1 MRRMLAKRHQE
12 GKTVGVRWM
21 HRISGR
27 GLIAYSHDIVMAG
40 LSFIVAMYLR
50 LGATNYSISTELLVE
65 GAVAMTL
72 IGVAVFWVSGLYR
85 GVWRYA
91 SIDDLMAITK
101 AVTITML
108 VFIVIMFTWSR
119 MGAVPRSVPFINWL
133 VLMAMLGGPR
143 FIYRFWKDRRIDL
156 SLLNNT
162 ARIPVLLVGASDGAD
177 QFLRG
182 LRQSADTP
190 YTVVGILSEHPERVG
205 RTIRGVD
212 VLGTVDSLETVFATL
227 KTRNLTPQRL
237 ILTKDEIKGAPVRDL
252 LERSAN
258 LGLTLARIPR
268 ATDFQQADQDHIEI
282 KPVAIEDLLGRPQT
296 PLDRAVMQGLIAGK
310 RVVVTGA
317 GGSIGSELARQ
328 IVRLNPASVSLI
340 ENNEY
345 ALYTI
350 DRELEETRPD
360 VQRQAIILDV
370 RDRQRVADVFA
381 RLGADIVFHAAA
393 LKHVPLVENN
403 PAEAIRT
410 NISGTINVAD
420 ACLQSGV
427 TAMVQIS
434 TDKAIN
440 PTSVMGA
447 TKRAAEMYCQ
457 ALDLAGGGKGC
468 RFVTVRFGNVLGSTG
483 SVVPLFQRQLDKGG
497 PLTVTHPEMTRYFMT
512 IREAVEL
519 VLQASALG
527 STGAQTDGRIFVLDM
542 GEPVKI
548 VELARQ
554 MIRLS
559 GKVPDQDVIIEFSGI
574 RPGEKLYEEV
584 FHDHETTVE
593 TNHAGLLLAAP
604 RVVAIEEL
612 RRQMAPLI
620 QAGDAGDDQSVRP
633 ILHDI
638 IPEYAEI
645 DHAQPQRRNQST

>member
-1 MRRMLAKRHQE
+1 
-12 GKTVGVRWM
+12 VNWV

-27 GLIAYSHDIVMAG
+27 GMIAYSHDIVMAG
-40 LSFIVAMYLR
+40 LSYVLAMYLR
-50 LGATNYSISTELLVE
+50 LGATNYSYSTDLLLE
-65 GAVAMTL
+65 GAVVMTV
-72 IGVAVFWVSGLYR
+72 IGAVVFWLSGLYR

-91 SIDDLMAITK
+91 SIDDLMAITR
-101 AVTITML
+101 AATITIMVFL
-108 VFIVIMFTWSR
+108 VVMFTWSR

-156 SLLNNT
+156 SSLVNSS
-162 ARIPVLLVGASDGAD
+162 RIPVLLIGASDGAD

-182 LRQSADTP
+182 LRQSSENP
-190 YTVVGILSEHPERVG
+190 YAVVGILSEHKERVG

-212 VLGTVDSLETVFATL
+212 VIGTVGDLEEAFANL
-227 KTRNLTPQRL
+227 KARGLSPQRL

-252 LERSAN
+252 LERAAK
-258 LGLTLARIPR
+258 LGLTLARVPR
-268 ATDFQQADQDHIEI
+268 ATDFQNADTEQIKI

-296 PLDRAVMQGLIAGK
+296 PLDRAVMQSLIQDK
-310 RVVVTGA
+310 HVVVTGA
-317 GGSIGSELARQ
+317 GGSIGSELTRQ
-328 IVRLNPASVSLI
+328 VAAFAPASLSLI
-340 ENNEY
+340 ENSEY

-350 DRELEETRPD
+350 DRELGETHPTLP
-360 VQRQAIILDV
+360 RQAIILDV
-370 RDRQRVADVFA
+370 RDRQRVVDTFTEL
-381 RLGADIVFHAAA
+381 RPDIVFHAAA
-393 LKHVPLVENN
+393 LKHVPLVESN
-403 PAEAIRT
+403 PSEGVRT
-410 NISGTINVAD
+410 NVGGTINVAD
-420 ACLQSGV
+420 ACHESGV
-427 TAMVQIS
+427 QMMVQVS

-457 ALDLAGGGKGC
+457 ALDRANGGEGC
-468 RFVTVRFGNVLGSTG
+468 RYVTVRFGNVLGSTG
-483 SVVPLFQRQLDKGG
+483 SVVPLFQRQLENGG
-497 PLTVTHPEMTRYFMT
+497 PLTVTHPDMTRYFMT

-519 VLQASALG
+519 VLEASALG

-542 GEPVKI
+542 GEPIKI

-559 GKVPDQDVIIEFSGI
+559 GKVPDLDVAIEFTGI

-604 RVVAIEEL
+604 RVVALEEL
-612 RRQMAPLI
+612 SRQLKPLL
-620 QAGDAGDDQSVRP
+620 QASDAGNDLQSRAS
-633 ILHDI
+633 LHDI
-638 IPEYAEI
+638 IPEYTEVGS
-645 DHAQPQRRNQST
+645 D